1 MERYEKEQKDKFE
14 SEKLILEK
22 EQEEEMRRERQAF
35 LDSQNEK
42 SESYQAIIKNL
53 EDLKVKVKEYKNK

>member
-1 MERYEKEQKDKFE
+1 
-14 SEKLILEK
+14 
-22 EQEEEMRRERQAF
+22 MRRERQAF